1 MISSQKQTG
10 HKRGSSFL
18 KKNSTDYSIP
28 IRSFPLDLSHWKLD
42 KEKKDIEH
50 CIISLSNP

>member
-10 HKRGSSFL
+10 HKRGSSF
-18 KKNSTDYSIP
+18 KKTTQLIIP
-28 IRSFPLDLSHWKLD
+28 FPLDLSHWKLD

-50 CIISLSNP
+50 CIISPSNP